1 MVREYV
7 GSVCEGFVNEGRGH
21 VETVDAC
28 FSKFEHGVEREVGCG
43 GRGWTAAQARLRRVE
58 VSEVMWWRRGEQRW
72 TISSRAL
79 ASRMVHVRVGN
90 WDPYCAIGRYRRGRG
105 RGSEIWW
112 PRTRRMAEMAWVS
125 SARHFS
131 RV

>member
-1 MVREYV
+1 MELSVRLGV
-7 GSVCEGFVNEGRGH
+7 VEGV
-21 VETVDAC
+21 
-28 FSKFEHGVEREVGCG
+28 
-43 GRGWTAAQARLRRVE
+43 WTAAQARLRRVM

-90 WDPYCAIGRYRRGRG
+90 WDPYCAMGRYRRW
-105 RGSEIWW
+105 RGSEMWW
-112 PRTRRMAEMAWVS
+112 PRTRRMAETAWVS

-131 RV
+131 RVYGMARELKEQMERTRWW